1 VVAESVQAGG
11 VRFYENFILREVQ
24 TTERMFQKQML
35 VAQNR
40 HCPFLLAK
48 ITPSESLS
56 STVN

>member
-1 VVAESVQAGG
+1 M
-11 VRFYENFILREVQ
+11 RFYENFILREVQ